1 MEDSLING
9 HGHGQLIVEQQSLQ
23 AIPPLTLFEPP
34 VGAAAAAAD
43 TFRLFWIWIELLG
56 PGKSLSSNLGSGSDI
71 SLQIS

>member
-1 MEDSLING
+1 MVK
-9 HGHGQLIVEQQSLQ
+9 IVEQQSLQ
-23 AIPPLTLFEPP
+23 AIHIIAIPPLTLFEPP

-71 SLQIS
+71 SLQIY